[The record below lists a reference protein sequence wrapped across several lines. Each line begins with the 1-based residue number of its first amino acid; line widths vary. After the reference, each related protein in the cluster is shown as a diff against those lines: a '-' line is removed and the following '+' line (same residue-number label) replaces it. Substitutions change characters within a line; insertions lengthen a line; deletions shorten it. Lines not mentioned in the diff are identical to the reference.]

1 MTTRG
6 KSVSFNAMVKFFLK
20 SYHIPTKK
28 DVDRLHDR
36 LDMLEQLM
44 RASFKSLPVERRS
57 PERAGDTV
65 GGGQVSASRQV
76 LNIIQAASDGI
87 RFSDVQLQ
95 TGFPEKKLRNIIFRL
110 SKNGRISRKSRG
122 LYVIPQ

>member
-28 DVDRLHDR
+28 DVDRLHAR
-36 LDMLEQLM
+36 LDMLEQLI
-44 RASFKSLPVERRS
+44 RASFKALPAERRPS
-57 PERAGDTV
+57 GRTGGTV

-87 RFSDVQLQ
+87 RFGDVQLQ

-110 SKNGRISRKSRG
+110 SKNGRIGRKSPG
-122 LYVIPQ
+122 VYVIPQ